1 MLTLD
6 QNYLKTL
13 IESSPDI
20 IIAVDRDG
28 TVIYYNDG
36 ARQNL
41 RYGSAEIIG
50 QKVDRIYSSLDEA
63 RRVMTA
69 MRAAEGGRISNFE
82 TVLRDKDGLQIA
94 CAISGSIIY
103 DEAHNEV
110 GSIGFARDIRRMRQR
125 EQLATCGEIAVSL
138 AHEIYNPLETITNNI
153 DMLARCVESRLCDAE
168 LVVET
173 ERLDSIRA
181 GICRVQAIV
190 RRLDEMTRTG
200 VYETRDYLKGKKMA
214 DLAPRESPG
223 TPAAAANGHTV
234 HDDWALSGMSVLV
247 LDDDVSVVSSL
258 ADVLRAERCIV
269 HTATRPS
276 AALGV
281 LRNMKVDA
289 VISDVVMPEMDGYEF
304 YMKVKEELPNLPVI
318 LMTAFHYDKDH
329 IIKRSNM
336 RGLDAALF
344 KKPVNPAKL
353 RSVLVQARHK
363 SNAAKPT
370 AGPAA
375 ITDAPPAPAISSG
388 PSALAVPGGPS
399 APVVSNGPLAPAVAT
414 TKIAPAATTDPLAST
429 STPRG

>member
-6 QNYLKTL
+6 QNYLMRL

-20 IIAVDRDG
+20 VIAVDREG
-28 TVIYYNDG
+28 TIIYYNDG
-36 ARQNL
+36 ARRNL
-41 RYGSAEIIG
+41 RYSSEEIIG
-50 QKVDRIYSSLDEA
+50 QKIDHIYPSMDEA
-63 RRVMTA
+63 RRVMKA
-69 MRAAEGGRISNFE
+69 MREAEGGRISNFE
-82 TVLRDKDGLQIA
+82 TVLRDKDNQQIT

-103 DEAHNEV
+103 DEAGSEI

-138 AHEIYNPLETITNNI
+138 AHEINNPLETITNNI
-153 DMLARCVESRLCDAE
+153 DLLARGVESHLSDAE

-181 GICRVQAIV
+181 GIARVQAIV
-190 RRLDEMTRTG
+190 RRLDEMTRKG
-200 VYETRDYLKGKKMA
+200 VYETRDYLQGKKMA
-214 DLAPRESPG
+214 DLAPREANG
-223 TPAAAANGHTV
+223 AAAAASCASA

-276 AALGV
+276 TALGV
-281 LRNMKVDA
+281 LRNVKVDA

-318 LMTAFHYDKDH
+318 LMTAYYYDKDH
-329 IIKRSNM
+329 IIKRSRL
-336 RGLDAALF
+336 RGLEAAIF

-353 RSVLVQARHK
+353 RAVLLQARQK
-363 SNAAKPT
+363 AQAAKVH
-370 AGPAA
+370 PA
-375 ITDAPPAPAISSG
+375 
-388 PSALAVPGGPS
+388 
-399 APVVSNGPLAPAVAT
+399 
-414 TKIAPAATTDPLAST
+414 PLAST
-429 STPRG
+429 PTRS